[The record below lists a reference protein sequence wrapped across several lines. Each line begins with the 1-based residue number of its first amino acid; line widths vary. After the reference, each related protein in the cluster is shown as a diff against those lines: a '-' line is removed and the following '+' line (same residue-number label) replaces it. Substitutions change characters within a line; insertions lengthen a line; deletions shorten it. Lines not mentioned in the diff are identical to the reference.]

1 MPPKKKSPELTFIE
15 RLRRVKAAGIFNYK
29 PVNQLS
35 GDEEDVIEDLPSRVQ
50 KVLGIFNNASTNSK
64 SMIYFV
70 MYDIENN
77 KIRTYIA
84 KYLLQKGCTRVQK
97 SIFLADTERKVF
109 DEIHKTLKEVQELYD
124 NQDSVMFVP
133 VSTDQIKAMKLI
145 GQNIDFDLV
154 LHNKNT
160 LFF

>member
-1 MPPKKKSPELTFIE
+1 MPRKKKTPELTFIE
-15 RLRRVKAAGIFNYK
+15 RVRRIRSAGIYNYK
-29 PVNQLS
+29 AVNQLS
-35 GDEEDVIEDLPSRVQ
+35 GNEDEIMEDLPSRVK
-50 KVLGIFNNASTNSK
+50 KVLGIFNNASNNSR
-64 SMIYFV
+64 SMIYFI

-84 KYLLQKGCTRVQK
+84 KYLQHKGCTRVQK
-97 SIFLADTERKVF
+97 SIFLADTDRKVF
-109 DEIHKTLKEVQELYD
+109 DDIHKTLKEVQELYD
-124 NQDSVMFVP
+124 NFDSIMLVP